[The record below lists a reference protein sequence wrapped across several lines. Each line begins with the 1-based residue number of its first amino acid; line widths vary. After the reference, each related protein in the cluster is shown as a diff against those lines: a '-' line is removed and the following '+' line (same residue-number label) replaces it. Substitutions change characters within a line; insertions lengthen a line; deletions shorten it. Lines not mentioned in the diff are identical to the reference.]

1 MKNYRTPRTIAECN
15 FDTGYPIA
23 DLTISNA
30 DRILGWMLA
39 GAIGIGLGLVVAFNI

>member
-1 MKNYRTPRTIAECN
+1 MKNCKTPRTLSECE
-15 FDTGYPIA
+15 FTSGYPIA

-30 DRILGWMLA
+30 DRILGWLLA

>member
-23 DLTISNA
+23 YISDT
-30 DRILGWMLA
+30 DRILGWCLA
-39 GAIGIGLGLVVAFNI
+39 GAIGIGLGLLVAFNI